1 MRKLSAG
8 FLSLFIYLFA
18 SAQTAETVV
27 DTAAVAPPVL
37 TERQLGLQKRK
48 AMENSTLLSNV
59 EFTNIGPT
67 IMSGRV
73 TDLDVNPKDPTKF
86 YVSYASGG
94 LWYTE
99 NNGLSFTPLFDNED
113 VITIGD
119 FAVDWANNI
128 IWVGTGEVNSS
139 RSSYAGIG
147 VYKSVDGGKS

>member
-73 TDLDVNPKDPTKF
+73 TDLDKILCILCQWWIVV
-86 YVSYASGG
+86 YGEQWIVI
-94 LWYTE
+94 YTA
-99 NNGLSFTPLFDNED
+99 F
-113 VITIGD
+113 
-119 FAVDWANNI
+119 
-128 IWVGTGEVNSS
+128 
-139 RSSYAGIG
+139 
-147 VYKSVDGGKS
+147 